1 MNKSKLL
8 SKKDFQKIENKLF
21 KDLYDSNGIVKNNKG
36 YGDGWD
42 LSYTSVKSGI
52 KLYDFY
58 KNQKKYYKASKIK
71 NDIILRI
78 FIDLKNNQFFEYIDP
93 SILNKLIKFLK

>member
-1 MNKSKLL
+1 MSKSKLL

-21 KDLYDSNGIVKNNKG
+21 KDLYDSNGIVKNEKG
-36 YGDGWD
+36 YGED

-58 KNQKKYYKASKIK
+58 KSQKKYYKASKIK
-71 NDIILRI
+71 NDLILRI
-78 FIDLKNNQFFEYIDP
+78 FIDLKNNQLFEYIDK
-93 SILNKLIKFLK
+93 SILNELIKFLK